1 MIRSILLTILLTT
14 VAQANALILKD
25 IEIPSILPATK
36 DSPELQMRG
45 ASIRKVYGFV
55 ESYVGVLYVAD
66 NNLSDEQIIPADVSR
81 RMTFYVTSSRVS
93 ARRFTNAIHEGL
105 SINVSKEQMD
115 AMSDRLAQLVALFD
129 HKFVEG
135 TIGYI
140 EWVPEQQV
148 TRITIDGKVR
158 GTVAGKDLNDALLA
172 IWIGDHP
179 VSERFKEEV
188 LGHRDDD

>member
-1 MIRSILLTILLTT
+1 MIRSFALALMLTC
-14 VAQANALILKD
+14 VAQVQALTLKD
-25 IEIPSILPATK
+25 IEIPAIIPATK
-36 DSPELQMRG
+36 DSPEMVMRG

-55 ESYVGVLYVAD
+55 ESYVGVLYVA
-66 NNLSDEQIIPADVSR
+66 NNTLADDDIVIADEAR

-105 SINVSKEQMD
+105 SINVTKAEMD

-135 TIGYI
+135 TIGFI
-140 EWVPEQQV
+140 EWVPDLQT
-148 TRITIDGKVR
+148 TRVTIDGKVR
-158 GTVAGKDLNDALLA
+158 GTVDGKDLNDALLK

-188 LGHRDDD
+188 LGHRED